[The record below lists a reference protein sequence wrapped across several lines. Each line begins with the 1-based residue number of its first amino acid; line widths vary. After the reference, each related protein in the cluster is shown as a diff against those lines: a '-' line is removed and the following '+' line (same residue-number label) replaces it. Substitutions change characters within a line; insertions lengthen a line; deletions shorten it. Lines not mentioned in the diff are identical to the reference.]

1 MATPRTR
8 TRTVTAPRTPR
19 GMFQRPGRATRAIPP
34 ELLGRDPNGIYPAH
48 RTELQPIAIASLVL
62 GFLAFLV
69 CAKNGWLLLYGD
81 AVAHL
86 GIARRILDARYPGLS
101 QLGGVWLPLPHLL
114 MLPFVQRM
122 DWWQNGF
129 AGAMPSLAAYLL
141 GNLGCYRLAH
151 RLMPVNWAFVATAFL
166 ALNPN
171 FLYLSTTAMTEP
183 LFLALL
189 LWSTGITLEAAEA
202 LRDNKLH
209 TARVRMLVS
218 AVLTFGMVLT
228 RYDGWIVGTVVWL
241 ILAAAWFRSAPA
253 TRKATT
259 TAFAVTTAITVAG
272 PLLWF
277 AYNAKYQ
284 GDWLDFLRGPYSAPA
299 IEKKTSPPSAGR
311 YHGWHNPLYAFLY
324 YTRAAQLDAAAWES
338 GFLLFAAS
346 IFGAWLLWKS
356 RLHRIALLLWVPLPF
371 YLYSISYSSV
381 PIFIPQLYPNAWY
394 NSRYGMEL
402 LPAFAICGT
411 LAIVALQNWLRK
423 RKQQETTNRE
433 RQAEKNQERT
443 TNNEQRTTSGKRLA
457 EALLPASLILIV
469 LNTFLM
475 FGTVG
480 TLYEAI
486 THRKPWVWVGRP
498 PLVFDEAVVNSRTR
512 IPFER
517 AIAAELLRAPGNAT
531 IMIDTTDHIGAVQDA
546 GIPLRRLIS
555 PLDSQRFDEAKS
567 APALH
572 ANLVVAMDR
581 DPVAAAV
588 KAHPE
593 GLAEIE
599 ILCHTG
605 QPCARI
611 YRSDAFGQTSLPP
624 AFQPSPTPP
633 PTQLAVPNSAPQ
645 GIQP

>member
-1 MATPRTR
+1 MAK
-8 TRTVTAPRTPR
+8 TRTVNAPRSTQNSR
-19 GMFQRPGRATRAIPP
+19 MFQRPGRSARSVPP

-62 GFLAFLV
+62 GFLAFLI

-86 GIARRILDARYPGLS
+86 GIARRILDAHYPGLS

-141 GNLGCYRLAH
+141 GNLGCYRLAR
-151 RLMPVNWAFVATAFL
+151 RLMPVHWALVATLFL

-171 FLYLSTTAMTEP
+171 LLYLATTAMTEP

-189 LWSTGITLEAAEA
+189 LWSTIITLEAVEA
-202 LRDNKLH
+202 LRNNKPE
-209 TARVRMLVS
+209 TAKIRMLVS
-218 AVLTFGMVLT
+218 AALTFAMVFT
-228 RYDGWIVGTVVWL
+228 RYDGWILGAAAWL
-241 ILAAAWFRSAPA
+241 ILAAAWFRSAPP
-253 TRKATT
+253 TRKSTT
-259 TAFAVTTAITVAG
+259 TAFLVATAITVAA

-277 AYNAKYQ
+277 AYNAKYE
-284 GDWLDFLRGPYSAPA
+284 GDWLDFLRGPYSAAA

-324 YTRAAQLDAAAWES
+324 YTRAAQLDAAAWET

-346 IFGAWLLWKS
+346 LAGSWLLWRS
-356 RLHRIALLLWVPLPF
+356 RIHRAALLLWVPLPF
-371 YLYSISYSSV
+371 YMYAMAYSSV

-402 LPAFAICGT
+402 LPAFAIFGT
-411 LAIVALQNWLRK
+411 LAMVALQQWLRGS
-423 RKQQETTNRE
+423 REQATNGRE
-433 RQAEKNQERT
+433 QGTGKS
-443 TNNEQRTTSGKRLA
+443 EQRTTGNSRLA
-457 EALLPASLILIV
+457 DALLPASLLLV
-469 LNTFLM
+469 VVNTFVM

-486 THRKPWVWVGRP
+486 THRKAWTWVGRP

-517 AIAAELLRAPGNAT
+517 ALAAELVRAPEDAT

-546 GIPLRRLIS
+546 GIPLKRLIS
-555 PLDSQRFDEAKS
+555 PLDSQRFDEAKT

-572 ANLVVAMDR
+572 ANFVIAMDR

-611 YRSDAFGQTSLPP
+611 YRSDAFSRPDLLNQQRTP
-624 AFQPSPTPP
+624 AQPSPTQSSATPKER
-633 PTQLAVPNSAPQ
+633 TQP
-645 GIQP
+645 